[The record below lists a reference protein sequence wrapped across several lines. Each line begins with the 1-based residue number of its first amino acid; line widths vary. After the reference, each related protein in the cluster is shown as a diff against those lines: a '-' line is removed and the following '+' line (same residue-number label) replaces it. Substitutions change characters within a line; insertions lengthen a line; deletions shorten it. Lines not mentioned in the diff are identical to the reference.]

1 MEFSGEENLWSFVD
15 EERKRINLPR
25 RLSFGNHHET
35 DSHNDFASPRTSC
48 ASATSF
54 PLWPRSPE
62 SPWTRSPMQAPP
74 TPPLLFHCLAS
85 LHRSEGQIFS
95 IAASKDY
102 VFTGSDSRRIHA
114 WKLPD
119 CIEMGFI
126 KASVGGIRAIL
137 AHGKLLF
144 TTHADFKI
152 RVWEVPTTEIF
163 KPKKITSLPRRSFLP
178 YSSRTDSHKDLISCI
193 AYNYSEKLLYTGSW
207 DRTVKVWKIS
217 TKQCIHS
224 FVAHEGHINAIVINH
239 EDGCVF
245 TGSSDGTVKI
255 WRRVFHESSHIL
267 TMKLKFQESPINALA
282 LSLSLS
288 GCFLYSGSSDGLIN
302 YWEKEKMSGRFNHR
316 GFLQGHHFSVLC
328 LVSIA
333 DLILSGSEDAT
344 IRIWRR
350 EEGNSL
356 HSCLAVIDGH
366 RGPVRCLA
374 ASLETENALI
384 GLLVYSASLDQTF
397 KIWRVKVYPAEEVK
411 LEKSEPKHQVELM
424 DCQTSPVLSPS
435 WVERKMQDSYF
446 D

>member
-1 MEFSGEENLWSFVD
+1 MD

-25 RLSFGNHHET
+25 RLSFGNHHDT
-35 DSHNDFASPRTSC
+35 HDSNLVSPRTSC

-54 PLWPRSPE
+54 PLWPGSSE
-62 SPWTRSPMQAPP
+62 SPWTRSPMHASPAPAP
-74 TPPLLFHCLAS
+74 APSLLFHCLAS
-85 LHRSEGQIFS
+85 LHRSEGKIFS
-95 IAASKDY
+95 IAASKNY
-102 VFTGSDSRRIHA
+102 VFTASESRRIHA

-152 RVWEVPTTEIF
+152 RVWDIPTTEIF
-163 KPKKITSLPRRSFLP
+163 IHKKITTMPRRSFLL
-178 YSSRTDSHKDLISCI
+178 YSTRTDSHRDFISCL
-193 AYNYSEKLLYTGSW
+193 AYNYSENLLYTGSW

-217 TKQCIHS
+217 TKQCIDS
-224 FVAHEGHINAIVINH
+224 FLAHEAHINAIVINH

-245 TGSSDGTVKI
+245 TCSSDGTIKI

-282 LSLSLS
+282 LCLSATA
-288 GCFLYSGSSDGLIN
+288 GCFLYSGSSDGLVN
-302 YWEKEKMSGRFNHR
+302 YWEKEKMSGRYNHR

-328 LVSIA
+328 LVSIG

-366 RGPVRCLA
+366 RGPVKCLA
-374 ASLETENALI
+374 ASLETDNGLI

-411 LEKSEPKHQVELM
+411 LEKPESKHQMERM
-424 DCQTSPVLSPS
+424 EGQTSPVLSPS
-435 WVERKMQDSYF
+435 WVERKMQDSHF